1 MLLSILFFL
10 CVALNVFMIWLC
22 LSRPLLAG
30 MTGLGD
36 GLLRVRRYFIVPL
49 SEIRERALRRRVSLL
64 LRQLGV
70 AILALAGSVMCYAP
84 SMLFA
89 HFRWSLDAAFYSP
102 EALAGMLLGVAAI
115 GWRHHRA

>member
-10 CVALNVFMIWLC
+10 CVAVNTWIAWYC
-22 LSRPLLAG
+22 LSRLLLTG
-30 MTGLGD
+30 ITGLGA
-36 GLLRVRRYFIVPL
+36 GLLRVRRYFVVPL

-70 AILALAGSVMCYAP
+70 VLLGLAAIVIFYAP

-89 HFRWSLDAAFYSP
+89 HFRSGFDAAFYSP
-102 EALAGMLLGVAAI
+102 EALAGMLVGAAAI
-115 GWRHHRA
+115 GWRRRRA

>member
-10 CVALNVFMIWLC
+10 CVALNTCMIWFC

-30 MTGLGD
+30 ITGLGA

-49 SEIRERALRRRVSLL
+49 TEIRERALRRRASML

-70 AILALAGSVMCYAP
+70 VILGLAGIVMFYAP

-89 HFRWSLDAAFYSP
+89 HFRSSLAAAFYSP
-102 EALAGMLLGVAAI
+102 EALAGMLVGAAAI
-115 GWRHHRA
+115 GWRHRRA